1 MSTGPGSAG
10 FGAEHI
16 PVPREGVSGQRFGSD
31 FIVLDAEGRTLRG
44 LSGTAVRIWE
54 LCDGKRTA
62 RIVAEQLTRE
72 FDVTAEQALA
82 DTLRF
87 LTDLARLGLIDEL
100 QEVR

>member
-1 MSTGPGSAG
+1 MSEG
-10 FGAEHI
+10 FGVDR
-16 PVPREGVSGQRFGSD
+16 VPRHREGVSGQRFGSD

-44 LSGTAVRIWE
+44 LNATAIRVWE
-54 LCDGKRTA
+54 LCDGKHTA
-62 RIVAEQLTRE
+62 RAIADQVAREYRMDARQVLT
-72 FDVTAEQALA
+72 

>member
-1 MSTGPGSAG
+1 MSTGPRTG
-10 FGAEHI
+10 FDADRI
-16 PVPREGVSGQRFGSD
+16 PRPREGVSGQRFGSD
-31 FIVLDAEGRTLRG
+31 YIVLDAEGRTLRG
-44 LSGTAVRIWE
+44 LNGTAIRVWE

-62 RIVAEQLTRE
+62 RAVAGQVALE
-72 FDVTAEQALA
+72 FKVDARQVLV

>member
-1 MSTGPGSAG
+1 MSDG
-10 FGAEHI
+10 FNADRI
-16 PVPREGVSGQRFGSD
+16 PSPREGVSGQRFGAD
-31 FIVLDAEGRTLRG
+31 YIVLDAEGRTLRG
-44 LSGTAVRIWE
+44 LNPTAIRIWE

-62 RIVAEQLTRE
+62 RVVAEQVAIE
-72 FDVTAEQALA
+72 YKMEPSQVLA